1 MDRIHRL
8 ALPCSSAL
16 AAIAP
21 AGAVEAVSSAKPS
34 HYTARFYPPEPT
46 MLDLNPII
54 SQINDLR
61 GRVESL
67 RGYL

>member
-1 MDRIHRL
+1 ML
-8 ALPCSSAL
+8 GSTSSNGTNGKFFAEGL
-16 AAIAP
+16 ID
-21 AGAVEAVSSAKPS
+21 
-34 HYTARFYPPEPT
+34 HYNARFYPPEPT
-46 MLDLNPII
+46 MLDLNPIT